1 MGAALGASLGAAA
14 AAAAGGFAGGW
25 VAQRVGGGSGGKG
38 GDRAA
43 ASAASGHTAAA
54 AAPSALAAP
63 PLPSASVVSPT
74 TNARG
79 PSRAAKLRALLS
91 RGRIISMPCC
101 YDALTARLVE
111 RMGAR
116 LHRSRRDAALTL
128 HVCTAGI
135 AREGF
140 ELTFMTGFGV
150 SAAHGY
156 PDCQLV
162 SYQEMLA
169 TAFSICSSLQDIP
182 CFGDG
187 DTGYGNSVNVKR
199 TVRGYAQA
207 GLAGIMIEDQVAPK
221 RCGHTCGKAVVS
233 FDEAVSRVRAACD
246 ARDEGPQDIVIM
258 ARTDARASEGLDEAI
273 RRCQEF
279 VKAGA
284 DITFLEA
291 PLDEEEMLRYCREVP
306 GYKMAN
312 MLPSG
317 KTPILPERRL
327 EEIGFAIAAYPL
339 TLLSVGMR
347 AQEQALQLLKDGQ
360 STSALEL
367 DFEALKERVGFNA
380 YYREEERYQDT

>member
-25 VAQRVGGGSGGKG
+25 VAQRCGGGSGGKG

-54 AAPSALAAP
+54 AAPSALAPP

-74 TNARG
+74 TNGRG

-111 RMGAR
+111 RM
-116 LHRSRRDAALTL
+116 
-128 HVCTAGI
+128 
-135 AREGF
+135 GF

-221 RCGHTCGKAVVS
+221 RCGHTRGKAVVS

-291 PLDEEEMLRYCREVP
+291 PLDEEEMLRYCLEVP